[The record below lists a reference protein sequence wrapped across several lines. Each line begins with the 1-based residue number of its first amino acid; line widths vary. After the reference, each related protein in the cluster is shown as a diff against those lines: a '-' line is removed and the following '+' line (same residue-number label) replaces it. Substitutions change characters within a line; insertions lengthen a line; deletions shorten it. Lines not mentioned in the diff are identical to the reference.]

1 MRTSNYHKWTIR
13 DLDLIRRLVS
23 QGHTDRFIG
32 EMFKVSRMAVQNVR
46 MRFGIMRFK
55 KSQLGGL

>member
-23 QGHTDRFIG
+23 QRKTDRFIG
-32 EMFKVSRMAVQNVR
+32 EIFGVSRMAVQNVR
-46 MRFGIMRFK
+46 MRFGIMRFNR
-55 KSQLGGL
+55 SQLGGL